1 MFSDRLS
8 RGESTDFLFGSD
20 IVNPLLKTKRGRDRR
35 PNYVNVVVWSA
46 LRLVSGGNINMVP
59 DFYRWSQVL
68 LNSLQQGLF

>member
-1 MFSDRLS
+1 MDL
-8 RGESTDFLFGSD
+8 LFDSE
-20 IVNPLLKTKRGRDRR
+20 IVNLLLKTKVGRDRM

-59 DFYRWSQVL
+59 DCYGWSQVL